1 MGLTEKLKNSWRS
14 LRHKMIHEKATP
26 EYIARGWALGM
37 FCGCLIPFGFQLY
50 ISIPVSFLIKG
61 SKVGATLGTLITNP
75 VTILFIYPFQC
86 WFGARLIGGN
96 LDYSVLKEK
105 IAAVN
110 SLQALY
116 NLGSEIFFAFFAGA
130 AVITL
135 ICTPLTYFFVRNIV
149 RKARSGNEKNDF
161 PDDCESNSL

>member
-1 MGLTEKLKNSWRS
+1 MGLTVKLKDNWRA
-14 LRHKMIHEKATP
+14 LRQKMIHEQASP

-37 FCGCLIPFGFQLY
+37 FCGCFIPFGFQLY

-61 SKVGATLGTLITNP
+61 SKIGATLGTLITNP

-86 WFGARLIGGN
+86 WFGAKLIGGN
-96 LDYSVLKEK
+96 LDYCVLKEK
-105 IAAVN
+105 ISAVD
-110 SLQALY
+110 SFQALY

-135 ICTPLTYFFVRNIV
+135 ICTPLTYFGVRNIV
-149 RKARSGNEKNDF
+149 RKARAGKHEAPQTETSKAA
-161 PDDCESNSL
+161 